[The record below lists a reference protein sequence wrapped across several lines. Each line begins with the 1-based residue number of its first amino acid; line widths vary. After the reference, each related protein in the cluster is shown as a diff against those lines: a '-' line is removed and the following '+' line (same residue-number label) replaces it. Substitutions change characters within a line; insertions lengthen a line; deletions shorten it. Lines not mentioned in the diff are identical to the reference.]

1 MRVRK
6 KQRLKADVPQTTAT
20 GTGATGEAEATRSA
34 EPPAAADTEA
44 LTPAGR
50 RRGRARNRLL
60 VSVAVGAV
68 AVVAAGAPTLVAASR
83 DAADAQDLV
92 DLARLDQ
99 QAIAL
104 SHSLADERDGMVER
118 HAADGGGDKSGAGVS
133 EAQQNRV
140 DRLAR
145 ELRTAAEAAPSGPAG
160 SSASPASIVE
170 ALEKLPGVRQRAL
183 AGKGDPLDSYDAYSE
198 VIQTLR
204 RLTRGIADGL
214 PARAADRT
222 AAALPD
228 LARAVD
234 QASATRGLLEAALA
248 GQGSQRA
255 LVSAAG
261 QARVRERA
269 ALADF
274 EETADTEARDRYR
287 TTVNGTDV
295 NVAERYLKS
304 VTAQNRLTPG
314 TRALDQERFDSSV
327 SARLAHMRGV
337 QSSFAAAETERL
349 EKLRDDDV
357 TALQLR
363 AGLVGGCLLL
373 AVAVSVAVARSLTR
387 PLSVLKRGSQRLG
400 KDPAGE
406 EPITFRG
413 RNDEFADVVR
423 ALNTLRATAADLRR
437 RSACAEQEQDQ
448 LAVEKAQLT
457 ERHQLLGEECDA
469 LREELRAARE
479 KSPAGAPHRAPTAP
493 TGAQDTAATGVGD
506 GTREGAGGDAG
517 ADRSAFADLGSRT
530 LTLVEHQLGIIEG
543 LEEREADPDR
553 LDTLFKLDHLAT
565 RMRRHS
571 ENLLL
576 LAGTDRTEG
585 HDSSATV
592 PPAPLLDVL
601 RAAVS
606 EIAEYERV
614 ELGTPAPE
622 VLVTGSAADD
632 LSHLVAELLDN
643 AAGFSPDGS
652 GVRLGARLLEGGA
665 ALVSVED
672 EGQGMPGPQLAE
684 LNTRLAEPRAEI
696 ELQALRSSS
705 DWGLGMYVVAR
716 LSARHG
722 IRVGLREREEGGT
735 VAEVTVPRALL
746 PGSGDGVGPPLEA
759 EDHARTVDERPQ
771 AGGQLHARPEEPERG
786 EEPDAAVGGAA
797 WTGAAAPGAAPP
809 AGTAAP
815 GTAAPGAS
823 GASAAGASAAGP
835 EARHAEPRGPLTHP
849 GLPQRVR
856 RETPRESAVPH
867 PRSGATAEE
876 LRRRLDGFQQGARE
890 GLRDAGTPAEP
901 TTARVPS
908 PAGSPEAERI
918 RHDEHGE
925 HAEQT
930 GQDTPHEQHQ
940 PAALREPE
948 QHAAHDGQDARS
960 RHAGQ
965 DVREAHGG
973 HAGHDGPEPRPDGP
987 GGHEQQDTPRDQE
1000 GRGSEQEAPG
1010 AQPEDISSAEKRAGA
1025 QLDGGTA
1032 EEARK

>member
-1 MRVRK
+1 MRK
-6 KQRLKADVPQTTAT
+6 KQRLKADVPQATAT
-20 GTGATGEAEATRSA
+20 GTGATGDAEATRSA
-34 EPPAAADTEA
+34 EPPAAADTEN
-44 LTPAGR
+44 LTPTGR
-50 RRGRARNRLL
+50 RRARARNRLL
-60 VSVAVGAV
+60 VCVAVGAV
-68 AVVAAGAPTLVAASR
+68 AVVAAGAPTLVAGSR

-118 HAADGGGDKSGAGVS
+118 HAAGGGGDNSGTGVS
-133 EAQQNRV
+133 EAQRNRV

-145 ELRTAAEAAPSGPAG
+145 ELRTAAAAAPSGPAG
-160 SSASPASIVE
+160 SSASPSSVAE
-170 ALEKLPGVRQRAL
+170 ALEKLPGVRKRAL
-183 AGKGDPLDSYDAYSE
+183 AGKGDALDSYDAYSE
-198 VIQTLR
+198 IIQPLR
-204 RLTRGIADGL
+204 NLTRGIADGL

-248 GQGSQRA
+248 GQGDQRA
-255 LVSAAG
+255 LVTAAG
-261 QARVRERA
+261 QARVREQA

-274 EETADTEARDRYR
+274 EETADTAARDRYR

-304 VTAQNRLTPG
+304 LTAQNRLTPG
-314 TRALDQERFDSSV
+314 ARALDRERFDSAV

-387 PLSVLKRGSQRLG
+387 PLSVLKRGSQRLL
-400 KDPAGE
+400 KDPVSE

-423 ALNTLRATAADLRR
+423 ALNTLRSTAVDLRR

-479 KSPAGAPHRAPTAP
+479 QSPAATPHRAAV
-493 TGAQDTAATGVGD
+493 AQTAAPGAPDGIGASAHAAAGD
-506 GTREGAGGDAG
+506 GAA

-530 LTLVEHQLGIIEG
+530 LTLVEHQLGIIER

-576 LAGTDRTEG
+576 LADTDRTG
-585 HDSSATV
+585 RHDSSADV
-592 PPAPLLDVL
+592 APAPLLDVL

-622 VLVTGSAADD
+622 VRIAGSAADD
-632 LSHLVAELLDN
+632 LSHLIAELLDN
-643 AAGFSPDGS
+643 AAGFSPAGS
-652 GVRLGARLLEGGA
+652 GVRLSARLLEGGA

-672 EGQGMPGPQLAE
+672 EGRGVPEPQLAE
-684 LNTRLAEPRAEI
+684 LNTRLAEPRTGAEA
-696 ELQALRSSS
+696 EALRASSG
-705 DWGLGMYVVAR
+705 WGLGMYVVGR

-722 IRVGLREREEGGT
+722 IRVELRGREAGGT
-735 VAEVTVPRALL
+735 VAEVTVPRTLL
-746 PGSGDGVGPPLEA
+746 PGNGDGAEQPLEA
-759 EDHARTVDERPQ
+759 EDHARTLDEHPQ
-771 AGGQLHARPEEPERG
+771 ADEQVHARSEQPERR
-786 EEPDAAVGGAA
+786 EKPDAAAAGAA
-797 WTGAAAPGAAPP
+797 AWPGAAASPAGAAAPGTSGA
-809 AGTAAP
+809 
-815 GTAAPGAS
+815 GAS
-823 GASAAGASAAGP
+823 GADVSGAGAAGP
-835 EARHAEPRGPLTHP
+835 EARQAEPRGPLTHP

-867 PRSGATAEE
+867 PRGGTTAEE

-890 GLRDAGTPAEP
+890 GLRDAGAQAAPS
-901 TTARVPS
+901 TARVPS

-918 RHDEHGE
+918 RHDEHAGHDE
-925 HAEQT
+925 RT
-930 GQDTPHEQHQ
+930 GQDTPRDEQNR
-940 PAALREPE
+940 PAALREQE
-948 QHAAHDGQDARS
+948 QHAAHDGQDAQDRP
-960 RHAGQ
+960 AGQ
-965 DVREAHGG
+965 DVREAHE
-973 HAGHDGPEPRPDGP
+973 AHDGPEPQDR
-987 GGHEQQDTPRDQE
+987 HEQQDTPGDRE
-1000 GRGSEQEAPG
+1000 GRGSEREARG
-1010 AQPEDISSAEKRAGA
+1010 EQPEDISSAEKRAGA

-1032 EEARK
+1032 EEARR